1 MTHTFAQPHIAAEVP
16 VIYSYES
23 ISFCEGGWIDSLTSG
38 ASRPNLLVSC
48 RDVGLQPVVRRLA
61 RMCQSPFLVYEAA
74 GRLQLPQ
81 QRVSTLLT
89 YDVAALALAEQ
100 IELYDWITLRRP
112 ETQVIS
118 ITSRPL
124 YSLVAEGR
132 FLEGLFYRLNVV
144 HLSATSGVLG
154 EIDCGE

>member
-1 MTHTFAQPHIAAEVP
+1 MTHTYAHPLTVAEVP

-48 RDVGLQPVVRRLA
+48 RDVGLQAVVRRLA
-61 RMCQSPFLVYEAA
+61 NLCQSPFLVYEAA

-81 QRVSTLLT
+81 QGVRTLLT
-89 YDVAALALAEQ
+89 YDVAALTLAEQ

-112 ETQVIS
+112 ETQIIS
-118 ITSRPL
+118 VTSRPL
-124 YSLVAEGR
+124 YTLVADGR

-144 HLSATSGVLG
+144 HLSATSGTMG
-154 EIDCGE
+154 EVDCGE